1 MIGMDKINMR
11 SNKTYYSWYKLKKD
25 AGGQPEGILILTY
38 ALYKRYN
45 TILSKNTHQLC
56 KKLHIEK
63 ILLKL
68 LRKIELI
75 YKTSK

>member
-1 MIGMDKINMR
+1 MLHDI
-11 SNKTYYSWYKLKKD
+11 KTYYSWYKLKKD

-63 ILLKL
+63 IPA
-68 LRKIELI
+68 KIILSSIEI
-75 YKTSK
+75 NCGF